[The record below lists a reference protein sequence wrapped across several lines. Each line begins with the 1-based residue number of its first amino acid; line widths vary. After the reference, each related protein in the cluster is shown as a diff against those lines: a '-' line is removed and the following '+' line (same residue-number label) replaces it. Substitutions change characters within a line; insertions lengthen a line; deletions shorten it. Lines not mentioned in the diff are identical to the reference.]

1 MTIPEPARALGWH
14 LARAAVLIAAAASVI
29 VYGSLLVLAAATAL
43 AGYGTWW
50 VPVVMLA
57 ALIVPIG
64 GVTWWRA
71 GMVRPGQ
78 GLQPIQEIG
87 HAIPLTNEQRTA
99 PASDVLRGHL
109 TADIRRVNL

>member
-14 LARAAVLIAAAASVI
+14 LARAALIIAGAASVI

-43 AGYGTWW
+43 SGYGTWW

-71 GMVRPGQ
+71 GMVRPGT
-78 GLQPIQEIG
+78 I
-87 HAIPLTNEQRTA
+87 

-109 TADIRRVNL
+109 TADIRRANP